1 MLKFVTIRDFIII
14 VAGTWYF
21 EFYLDYKLPSENN
34 LLLFFV
40 AIPIVWATLTQLWT
54 SYSYADVH
62 HHPVVNGI
70 SHTLSILMLASS
82 VFVVSTVL
90 NTVGDVLDDPG
101 IIFFHGMGWTVLL
114 ALVLY
119 DMIDVIRWNRKE
131 NLREEQGADRSLE
144 T

>member
-1 MLKFVTIRDFIII
+1 MLKFVTIRDLLII
-14 VAGTWYF
+14 VFGSWYF

-62 HHPVVNGI
+62 HHPIVNGI
-70 SHTLSILMLASS
+70 SHALTILMLASS
-82 VFVVSTVL
+82 VFIVSTVL
-90 NTVGDVLDDPG
+90 NTVGEVLDGPG
-101 IIFFHGMGWTVLL
+101 VIFFHGMGWTVLL

-119 DMIDVIRWNRKE
+119 DMIDVIRWNQKE
-131 NLREEQGADRSLE
+131 NPQNKTGLPD
-144 T
+144 